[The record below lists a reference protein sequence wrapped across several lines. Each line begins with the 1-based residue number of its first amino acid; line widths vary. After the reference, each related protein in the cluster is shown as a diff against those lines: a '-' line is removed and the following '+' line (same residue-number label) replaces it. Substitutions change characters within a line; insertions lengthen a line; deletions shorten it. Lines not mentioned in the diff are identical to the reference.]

1 MWSNKDWNNCPY
13 KIYIFSLPGML
24 VYCGSPPESS
34 QLPGPITCLIWRK
47 CLSDQC
53 VSLLI
58 WNLVPGCFE
67 SRLTLTWNQKLTA
80 VSDFLIKSQYQVECT
95 GKFKGLVTCLSQ
107 DLLQNGVC
115 HFRNVES
122 SLFKQTFPTS
132 IITKY
137 WESSRANIFVDIW
150 AERVVET

>member
-1 MWSNKDWNNCPY
+1 MKQQGL
-13 KIYIFSLPGML
+13 K
-24 VYCGSPPESS
+24 
-34 QLPGPITCLIWRK
+34 QLPLQNINFFSSRNA
-47 CLSDQC
+47 
-53 VSLLI
+53 SLL
-58 WNLVPGCFE
+58 WVP
-67 SRLTLTWNQKLTA
+67 SRIFPTSWAHYLLDLEKASQWSVCLTFDLKPSAWLFWKQVNTWNQKLTA

-132 IITKY
+132 IMTKY